1 MISDFS
7 RSFGDLCPTHSQ
19 VESNRFGINV
29 ARLNV
34 PLESSSSDFEIA
46 QICSDSPADLLI
58 LRYPSVRISL
68 SQRLAELSKKYAFQA
83 DTLVYFSK
91 NLDSKTEY
99 YQPVDGLNFSIAGAG
114 DKSSIQSLSQEIFQ
128 DYPNH
133 YRSNRHIEPRL
144 ILEGYVEWAL
154 SGLEDLT
161 KLTVVVATPDSK
173 VIGFALI
180 SFDND
185 EAEIELNGIHP
196 DFQSRG
202 VYSALIRMIMGRLAD
217 QKIKKLSI
225 STQAQNTRV
234 IRAWIKAGFNLDF
247 SLNTFH
253 LIARNS

>member
-7 RSFGDLCPTHSQ
+7 RSFRDLCPTHSQ

-34 PLESSSSDFEIA
+34 PLESPSSDVEIA

-133 YRSNRHIEPRL
+133 YRSNRHFEPRL

-161 KLTVVVATPDSK
+161 KLTVVVTTPDSK
-173 VIGFALI
+173 MVGFALV

-202 VYSALIRMIMGRLAD
+202 VYSALIRMVMGRLAD

-225 STQAQNTRV
+225 STQVQNTRV
-234 IRAWIKAGFNLDF
+234 IRAWIKAGFNLNF

>member
-1 MISDFS
+1 M
-7 RSFGDLCPTHSQ
+7 
-19 VESNRFGINV
+19 
-29 ARLNV
+29 
-34 PLESSSSDFEIA
+34 
-46 QICSDSPADLLI
+46 
-58 LRYPSVRISL
+58 
-68 SQRLAELSKKYAFQA
+68 
-83 DTLVYFSK
+83 
-91 NLDSKTEY
+91 
-99 YQPVDGLNFSIAGAG
+99 
-114 DKSSIQSLSQEIFQ
+114 
-128 DYPNH
+128 
-133 YRSNRHIEPRL
+133 
-144 ILEGYVEWAL
+144 ILEGFVEWAL

-173 VIGFALI
+173 MIGFALV

-185 EAEIELNGIHP
+185 EAEIELNGVHP

-225 STQAQNTRV
+225 STQVQNTRV

>member
-7 RSFGDLCPTHSQ
+7 RSFGDLCLTHSQ

-29 ARLNV
+29 SRLNV
-34 PLESSSSDFEIA
+34 PLESPSSDIQIA
-46 QICSDSPADLLI
+46 QICSDSSADLLI
-58 LRYPSVRISL
+58 LRYPSARISL

-91 NLDSKTEY
+91 NLDSKTEH
-99 YQPVDGLNFSIAGAG
+99 YQPVDGLKFSVASAG
-114 DKSSIQSLSQEIFQ
+114 DKSSIQALSQEIFQ

-154 SGLEDLT
+154 SGLEDSA
-161 KLTVVVATPDSK
+161 KLTLIVATPDSK
-173 VIGFALI
+173 MIGFALV
-180 SFDND
+180 SFDDD
-185 EAEIELNGIHP
+185 EAEIELNGVHP

-202 VYSALIRMIMGRLAD
+202 VYSALLQVVIGRLVD

-225 STQAQNTRV
+225 STQVQNTRV
-234 IRAWIKAGFNLDF
+234 IRAWVKAGFNLDF

-253 LIARNS
+253 VISRKS

>member
-7 RSFGDLCPTHSQ
+7 RSFGDLCLTHSQ

-29 ARLNV
+29 SRLNV
-34 PLESSSSDFEIA
+34 PLESPSSDIQIA
-46 QICSDSPADLLI
+46 QICSDSSADLLI
-58 LRYPSVRISL
+58 LRYPSARISL

-91 NLDSKTEY
+91 NLDSKTEH
-99 YQPVDGLNFSIAGAG
+99 YQPVDGLKFSVASAG
-114 DKSSIQSLSQEIFQ
+114 DKSSIQALSQEIFQ

-144 ILEGYVEWAL
+144 ILDGYVEWAL
-154 SGLEDLT
+154 SGLEDST
-161 KLTVVVATPDSK
+161 KLTLIVATPDSK
-173 VIGFALI
+173 MIGFALV

-185 EAEIELNGIHP
+185 EAEIELNGVHP

-202 VYSALIRMIMGRLAD
+202 VYSALLQMLIGRLVD

-225 STQAQNTRV
+225 STQVQNIRV
-234 IRAWIKAGFNLDF
+234 IRAWVKVGFNLDF

-253 LIARNS
+253 VISRKS

>member
-1 MISDFS
+1 MISDFLQ
-7 RSFGDLCPTHSQ
+7 SFGDLSPTHSQ

-34 PLESSSSDFEIA
+34 PLESPSLDAEIA
-46 QICSDSPADLLI
+46 QICSDSSADLLI
-58 LRYPSVRISL
+58 LRYPSARISL

-99 YQPVDGLNFSIAGAG
+99 YQPVDDLKFSIAGAG
-114 DKSSIQSLSQEIFQ
+114 DKSSIQALSQEIFQ
-128 DYPNH
+128 EYPNH

-144 ILEGYVEWAL
+144 ILDGYVEWAL
-154 SGLEDLT
+154 SGLEDST
-161 KLTVVVATPDSK
+161 KLTLIVATPDSK
-173 VIGFALI
+173 MIGFALV

-185 EAEIELNGIHP
+185 EAEIELNGVHP

-202 VYSALIRMIMGRLAD
+202 VYSALLQMVIGRLVD

-225 STQAQNTRV
+225 STQVQNTRV
-234 IRAWIKAGFNLDF
+234 IRAWVKAGFNLDF

-253 LIARNS
+253 LISRKS